1 LPGGYELAGFPR
13 DLERGEEAVSEQAW
27 RRMHPALQDQHD
39 LITPQQA
46 RALGVHQQTFRRM
59 VDKGLLEPVEPRVY
73 GPADVPKPW
82 DRRLLAILL
91 SAGDGAVASHR
102 SAARL
107 LAVPTYEGAPI
118 EISVP
123 SKHKFTH
130 QTAVVH
136 ESRDLAWVPPWS
148 IDRIPCTPPL
158 RLAVDAGA
166 VLGRT
171 AYTTMVRELRRS
183 HGVTWRQLTAIYRL
197 HSRQGR
203 NGCGPLREQLERYYG
218 LQGIPDSTLEQDAL
232 DLMIDAGLPMPVAQ
246 HTIDVPGTPRFRI
259 DFAYLAERIAI
270 EIDGPHHELPEVEGY
285 DRWRQQI
292 LEDLGW
298 EVLRF
303 KEEDLVYRPGFV
315 VREIRRALRDRSV

>member
-1 LPGGYELAGFPR
+1 M
-13 DLERGEEAVSEQAW
+13 SEQAW
-27 RRMHPALQDQHD
+27 RRMEPALHDQKH

-46 RALGVHQQTFRRM
+46 RAVGVHQQTFRRM
-59 VDKGLLEPVEPRVY
+59 VDKGLLELVEPRVY
-73 GPADVPKPW
+73 GPTDHPRPW
-82 DRRLLAILL
+82 ERRMLAVLL
-91 SAGDGAVASHR
+91 SAGNGAAASHR

-107 LAVPTYEGAPI
+107 LAVPTYEGAPM

-123 SKHKFTH
+123 SKRRFTH
-130 QTAVVH
+130 ETAIVH
-136 ESRDLAWVPPWS
+136 QSRDLAWVPPWS
-148 IDRIPCTPPL
+148 VDGIPCTPPL

-171 AYTTMVRELRRS
+171 AYTTVVRELRRS

-218 LQGIPDSTLEQDAL
+218 LEGIPDSTLEQDAL
-232 DLMIDAGLPMPVAQ
+232 DLIIDAGLPMPVAQ
-246 HTIDVPGTPRFRI
+246 HPVEVVGVPRFRI
-259 DFAYLAERIAI
+259 DLAYVPALIAI
-270 EIDGPHHELPEVEGY
+270 EIDGPHHELPDVEDY
-285 DRWRQQI
+285 DRWRQAI

-303 KEEDLVYRPGFV
+303 KEEDLVYRPGLV
-315 VREIRRALRDRSV
+315 VWRIGEALRRRQPTTV

>member
-1 LPGGYELAGFPR
+1 M
-13 DLERGEEAVSEQAW
+13 SEQGW
-27 RRMHPALQDQHD
+27 RRMRPVLDEQHE

-46 RALGVHQQTFRRM
+46 RAVGVHQQTFRRM
-59 VDKGLLEPVEPRVY
+59 VDNGVLEPVEPRVF
-73 GPADVPKPW
+73 GPAGQPRPW
-82 DRRLLAILL
+82 KRRMLAVVL

-107 LAVPTYEGAPI
+107 LAIPTYEASPI

-123 SKHKFTH
+123 SKRKFTH
-130 QTAVVH
+130 ETAIIH
-136 ESRDLAWVPPWS
+136 ESRDVAWVPAWS

-171 AYTTMVRELRRS
+171 AYTTVVRELRRS

-203 NGCGPLREQLERYYG
+203 NGCGPLREQLERYHG
-218 LQGIPDSTLEQDAL
+218 LEGIPDSTLEQQAL
-232 DLMIDAGLPMPVAQ
+232 DLMIDGGLPVPVAQ
-246 HTIDVPGTPRFRI
+246 HEIQVPGLPSFRI
-259 DFAYLAERIAI
+259 DFAYVAERIAV
-270 EIDGPHHELPEVEGY
+270 EIDGPHHELPDVEDY
-285 DRWRQQI
+285 DRWRQRI
-292 LEDLGW
+292 LEELGW

-315 VREIRRALRDRSV
+315 LGEILRALRNRRA

>member
-1 LPGGYELAGFPR
+1 ME
-13 DLERGEEAVSEQAW
+13 
-27 RRMHPALQDQHD
+27 PALHDQKH

-59 VDKGLLEPVEPRVY
+59 VDKGLLELVEPRVY
-73 GPADVPKPW
+73 GPADHPRPW
-82 DRRLLAILL
+82 ERRMLAVLL
-91 SAGDGAVASHR
+91 SAGNGAAASHR

-107 LAVPTYEGAPI
+107 LAVPTYEGAPM

-123 SKHKFTH
+123 SKRRFTH
-130 QTAVVH
+130 ETAIVH
-136 ESRDLAWVPPWS
+136 QSRDLAWVPPWS
-148 IDRIPCTPPL
+148 VDGIPCTPPL

-171 AYTTMVRELRRS
+171 AYTTVVRELRRS

-218 LQGIPDSTLEQDAL
+218 LEGIPDSTLEQDAL
-232 DLMIDAGLPMPVAQ
+232 DLIIDAGLPMPVAQ
-246 HTIDVPGTPRFRI
+246 HPVEVVGVPRFRI
-259 DFAYLAERIAI
+259 DLAYVSALIAI
-270 EIDGPHHELPEVEGY
+270 EIDGPHHELPDVEDY
-285 DRWRQQI
+285 DRWRQAI

-303 KEEDLVYRPGFV
+303 KEEDLVYRPGLV
-315 VREIRRALRDRSV
+315 VWRIGEALRRRQPTTV

>member
-1 LPGGYELAGFPR
+1 M
-13 DLERGEEAVSEQAW
+13 SEQAW
-27 RRMHPALQDQHD
+27 RRMEPALHDQKH

-59 VDKGLLEPVEPRVY
+59 VDKGLLELVEPRVY
-73 GPADVPKPW
+73 GPADHPRPW
-82 DRRLLAILL
+82 ERRMLAVLL
-91 SAGDGAVASHR
+91 SAGNGAAASHR

-107 LAVPTYEGAPI
+107 LAVPTYEGAPM

-123 SKHKFTH
+123 SKRRFTH
-130 QTAVVH
+130 ETAIVH
-136 ESRDLAWVPPWS
+136 QSRDLAWVPPWS
-148 IDRIPCTPPL
+148 VDGIPCTPPL

-171 AYTTMVRELRRS
+171 AYTTVVRELRRS

-218 LQGIPDSTLEQDAL
+218 LEGIPDSTLEQDAL
-232 DLMIDAGLPMPVAQ
+232 DLIIDAGLPMPVAQ
-246 HTIDVPGTPRFRI
+246 HPVEVVGVPRFRI
-259 DFAYLAERIAI
+259 DLAYVSALIAI
-270 EIDGPHHELPEVEGY
+270 EIDGPHHELPDVEDY
-285 DRWRQQI
+285 DRWRQAI

-303 KEEDLVYRPGFV
+303 KEEDLVYRPGLV
-315 VREIRRALRDRSV
+315 VWRIGEALRRRQPTTV